1 MTSETDYSIRRTTGT
16 REIAGFRPVANEKDK
31 RRRRRRDDHEPQP
44 PDDRGEEEAVHVDLT
59 EPPDDKQADPDAP
72 EPAADEPAD
81 DEREARDHEV
91 DYLA

>member
-16 REIAGFRPVANEKDK
+16 REIAGFRPVANEKDN

-72 EPAADEPAD
+72 EPAD
-81 DEREARDHEV
+81 DEREAQDHEV